1 MKAIT
6 YIIWDI
12 TDDALLDFDNE
23 VEQWE
28 LGLPSST
35 FIPDDIEF
43 DCISDYLSDEYGYC
57 VKSFYVE
64 F

>member
-6 YIIWDI
+6 NIIWDI
-12 TDDALLDFDNE
+12 TNDALLDFDNE

-43 DCISDYLSDEYGYC
+43 DYISDYLSDEYGYC